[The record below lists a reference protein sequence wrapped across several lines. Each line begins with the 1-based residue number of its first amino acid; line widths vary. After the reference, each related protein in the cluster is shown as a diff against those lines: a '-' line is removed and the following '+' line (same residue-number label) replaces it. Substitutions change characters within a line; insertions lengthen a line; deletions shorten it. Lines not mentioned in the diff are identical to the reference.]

1 MLRDFVEKLKSTT
14 SNGQRDAYSASE
26 ERSPSP
32 APAATSAV
40 PAPLAE
46 PQPPAS
52 PAPQST
58 SRQSVLGADVEIKGS
73 IHFTHDLLIDGR
85 VEGDISSDG
94 ILTVG
99 EHAVIKGEIKTR
111 SVIILGNVE
120 GTVMTQDRCELRNTA
135 TLVGDIAAG
144 TLTIE
149 AGASFI
155 GQSRIGKRQAG
166 IKKTP
171 DHADKP
177 VQSLQGTLSAET
189 PAQVIPTRQAA

>member
-1 MLRDFVEKLKSTT
+1 MLRDFVEKLKSST
-14 SNGQRDAYSASE
+14 SNGPRDAESASE

-32 APAATSAV
+32 APA
-40 PAPLAE
+40 PLIE
-46 PQPPAS
+46 HQPPAS

-58 SRQSVLGADVEIKGS
+58 SRQSVLGTDVEIKGS
-73 IHFTHDLLIDGR
+73 IHFTHDLLVDGR
-85 VEGDISSDG
+85 VEGDICSDG

-111 SVIILGNVE
+111 SVVILGNVE
-120 GTVMTQDRCELRNTA
+120 GTITTQDRCELRNTA

-155 GQSRIGKRQAG
+155 GQSRIGKRQGG

-177 VQSLQGTLSAET
+177 LQILQGTLSAET
-189 PAQVIPTRQAA
+189 PAQPSVVMPARQAA